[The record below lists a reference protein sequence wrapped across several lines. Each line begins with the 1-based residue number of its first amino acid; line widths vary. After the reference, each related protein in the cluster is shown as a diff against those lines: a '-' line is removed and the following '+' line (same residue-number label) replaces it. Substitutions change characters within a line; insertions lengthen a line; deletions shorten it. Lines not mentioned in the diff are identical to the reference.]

1 MGRIVL
7 IKGNVERIATNE
19 PQAEKLESR
28 GFHRHT
34 AEEAEPITVKAF
46 ADMTVEE
53 LKTEA
58 KKRGIKG
65 CSALKKE
72 DLLQIL
78 EDEEDE
84 QSGKTENPDEGE

>member
-7 IKGNVERIATNE
+7 IKGNVERIVTSESRAK
-19 PQAEKLESR
+19 KLESE

-34 AEEAEPITVKAF
+34 AEIEQIPVKAF

-53 LKTEA
+53 LKAEV

-65 CSALKKE
+65 SSALKKE

-78 EDEEDE
+78 EGGEDE
-84 QSGKTENPDEGE
+84 QSGEIKNPDEGE